1 MKKLLSLLLLLAS
14 GLQAEEIH
22 RSFSPKTKLILKADM
37 EALRAVPELN
47 KLFNNRHGE
56 KFRGM
61 ISNFVGVELQKTQ
74 TLWMGALEKHQA
86 VIVLEGDYD
95 VKKIQNTCETHGLF
109 EKIDNTD
116 AVFIVNIPDKKKSG
130 KINQLA
136 VIDDGMLV
144 FGPPE
149 YIQAYLKAYFEDQ
162 DLMAEAKLQKTDS
175 LAYDSSL
182 MHAVVLEHDKK
193 CRNNPLLKQLSAMEL
208 KVAYEQDFK
217 LSLMMKSENKELL
230 APLKQMI
237 EGLIGLGQ
245 QMTLPK
251 VPPMMKDELLGQAK
265 VSIKDD
271 QININTQMNPEIIQN
286 ILKILVY

>member
-1 MKKLLSLLLLLAS
+1 MKKLLSTLLLLAG

-22 RSFSPKTKLILKADM
+22 RAFSPETKLILKADM
-37 EALRAVPELN
+37 EAVRAVPELN
-47 KLFNNRHGE
+47 KLVNNRHAE

-61 ISNFVGVELQKTQ
+61 ISNFIGVELQKTQ
-74 TLWMGALEKHQA
+74 TLWIGALEKHQA

-95 VKKIQNTCETHGLF
+95 VKQIQKACETHGFF
-109 EKIDNTD
+109 EKVDQVD
-116 AVFIVNIPDKKKSG
+116 AIFTVNIPDKKKSG

-136 VIDDGMLV
+136 VIDDHMLV

-149 YIQAYLKAYFEDQ
+149 YIQSYLKAYFEDQ
-162 DLMAEAKLQKTDS
+162 DLMTETKLKKTDS
-175 LAYDSSL
+175 LAYDSGL

-193 CRNNPLLKQLSAMEL
+193 CENNPLLKQLIAMEFN
-208 KVAYEQDFK
+208 VAYEQDFK
-217 LSLMMKSENKELL
+217 LSMMMKSDNKELL
-230 APLKQMI
+230 TPLKQMI

-265 VSIKDD
+265 VSVNDD
-271 QININTQMNPEIIQN
+271 QININTQLSAQIIQDLLN
-286 ILKILVY
+286 VLVY